1 MVARRPLDGCR
12 IRSIGTISNTLH
24 DLDGLVHGYTEDYPD
39 DEMYDG
45 ADSDFEDDGYG
56 ELAWPNDA
64 RWRPVAAFVG
74 AVIAVGAVATA
85 VIINSGDSASTK
97 ATVGPGP
104 RPVTSAPHTTSPPS
118 ASTAPST
125 SRAPQLPPE
134 TVTTLTPGAAAPGLP
149 TYAPLPTYLPPRAAP
164 PLALPGVGL
173 PPAALPPTAA
183 LNPSTVLYSVA
194 GTKQLLDLV
203 NIVYTDAQGYPKT
216 EFNVSLPWTKAVVLN
231 PGVTTQ
237 SVIATSIYSHLNCS
251 VVNAQGQVVV
261 ASTNNTTMATCTR

>member
-1 MVARRPLDGCR
+1 MVARRPRHGCR

-56 ELAWPNDA
+56 ELAWPNDP
-64 RWRPVAAFVG
+64 RWRPVAAFIG
-74 AVIAVGAVATA
+74 AVVAVGAVATA

-97 ATVGPGP
+97 ATVGPAP

-118 ASTAPST
+118 ASSAPAPTT
-125 SRAPQLPPE
+125 SRVPQLPPE
-134 TVTTLTPGAAAPGLP
+134 TVTTLTPGAAAPGMP
-149 TYAPLPTYLPPRAAP
+149 TFAPLPTYLPPTG
-164 PLALPGVGL
+164 LA
-173 PPAALPPTAA
+173 PAALPPTALPPAAA
-183 LNPSTVLYSVA
+183 LNPRTVIYSVA
-194 GTKQLLDLV
+194 GTKQILDLV

-251 VVNAQGQVVV
+251 IVNAEGQVVV